1 MQKAYLLF
9 LYLVLTQTAFA
20 TKIVGHISPD
30 HRWVNKVYLQEI
42 KAYAD
47 ILSGNSAL
55 IVDSQEL
62 SGKGNFKFDNL
73 KSNSIYKLSVNPKTG
88 TPGMIIEDGA
98 TNNYAFVITGNEK
111 TTVFITGD
119 IKSLFLSYS
128 VIGSAADLTATN
140 EKILQLR
147 KLRNPVYEKMRNINL
162 EPLNTLKD
170 EEKIAAYQLSL
181 VREIKAVTER
191 VNKLLLP
198 FLTKETDPNLLA
210 IAAALYQVELAN
222 NKDNDQITE
231 HLTSIQK
238 NTQSAILLTVLE
250 VLKKSRKEIKPDF
263 MFDKTY
269 LLMES
274 KNFNFLSPR
283 MPAKFILMDFW
294 ASWCTPCRKAIK
306 TELPLLIKKYT
317 PQQLQIIGIVVN
329 DEFQQAEQAIKKDKN
344 PHTQIYDHDNYLANY
359 FEIQG
364 IPYYVII
371 NQETQEIKAFR
382 TFFAVQDYLAEAIKE

>member
-1 MQKAYLLF
+1 
-9 LYLVLTQTAFA
+9 
-20 TKIVGHISPD
+20 
-30 HRWVNKVYLQEI
+30 
-42 KAYAD
+42 
-47 ILSGNSAL
+47 
-55 IVDSQEL
+55 
-62 SGKGNFKFDNL
+62 
-73 KSNSIYKLSVNPKTG
+73 
-88 TPGMIIEDGA
+88 MIIEDGA
-98 TNNYAFVITGNEK
+98 TNNYAFVITGDE
-111 TTVFITGD
+111 TATISIRGD
-119 IKSLFLSYS
+119 IKRLFLSYS
-128 VIGSAADLTATN
+128 IVGSSADLTATN

-147 KLRNPVYEKMRNINL
+147 TLRNPIYEKMRNIDS

-170 EEKIAAYQLSL
+170 EDQIAAYQLSL

-191 VNKLLLP
+191 SNKLLLP
-198 FLTKETDPNLLA
+198 FLTQETDPNLLA
-210 IAAALYQVELAN
+210 IAAGLYQVELAN

-231 HLTSIQK
+231 HLTSIKK

-263 MFDKTY
+263 MLDKTY

-274 KNFNFLSPR
+274 KNFNFLNPR
-283 MPAKFILMDFW
+283 IPAKFILMDFW

-329 DEFQQAEQAIKKDKN
+329 DEFQQASQAIKKDKN

-359 FEIQG
+359 FEIQE

-371 NQETQEIKAFR
+371 NQQTQEIRAFR